1 MAERNCRGL
10 EPNRKT
16 NELTDGYRSGGRGE
30 ALLYRPLLSR
40 GLFLVGFASWLVWR
54 VFSTSVLTF
63 PDGSLAHTAIHYG
76 SLAVLLL
83 AAVFGRKKPVHAIVA
98 LVLFALGAVVYL
110 RSGDAI
116 LVDLAVILYACSLF
130 PLRWVMRIAA
140 IVVALSVAVVVAM
153 SQVGLARD
161 YLWPRGDGTVRHG
174 LGFLYC
180 TYVSHYYL
188 NLVLV
193 YLYLREDK
201 LRWIE
206 YAPIVI
212 INLIIYFL
220 TDSRNSF
227 LLVLLAVVL
236 SIGIRFEPIK
246 RLVRGRAVRS
256 AVCCVFALCAV
267 LSIVATVAY
276 DGNSS
281 AWRNM
286 NSLLSNRLEQTQ
298 TSFHRYG
305 ISPFGREIAFVGNG
319 ITVTEEGIVE
329 DKAAGLSGDQNYVD
343 CSYMNVLIRLG
354 ALALLAAIAMLTA
367 GCLQAVAEDCLVLQ
381 IGLVVTALHS
391 LVDPQLLELPY
402 DFFLIVCFVALCELI
417 EKRIAQRFERANSCE
432 ALVKHVVDAEI
443 DELQEP

>member
-1 MAERNCRGL
+1 MVERNCRGV
-10 EPNRKT
+10 ESSREDND
-16 NELTDGYRSGGRGE
+16 LTDGYRSGGRGE

-40 GLFLVGFASWLVWR
+40 GLFLVGFVSWLVWR
-54 VFSTSVLTF
+54 VFSISVLTF
-63 PDGSLAHTAIHYG
+63 PDGSPVHTAIHYG

-83 AAVFGRKKPVHAIVA
+83 AAAFGRKRPVHAIVA
-98 LVLFALGAVVYL
+98 LVLFVLGAVVYL
-110 RSGDAI
+110 QSGDAI

-130 PLRWVMRIAA
+130 PLRWVMKIATI
-140 IVVALSVAVVVAM
+140 IVASTVAVVVIM

-188 NLVLV
+188 NLVLS
-193 YLYLREDK
+193 YLYLRGDK
-201 LRWIE
+201 LKWIE
-206 YAPIVI
+206 YVPII
-212 INLIIYFL
+212 AIDSIIYFL

-227 LLVLLAVVL
+227 LLVLFAVVL

-246 RLVRGRAVRS
+246 RLVRGRAMRS
-256 AVCCVFALCAV
+256 AVCGVFVLCAA
-267 LSIVATVAY
+267 LSIAATVAY
-276 DGNSS
+276 DGNSPT
-281 AWRNM
+281 WRNM

-298 TSFHRYG
+298 VSFHRYG
-305 ISPFGREIAFVGNG
+305 VTPFGREITFLGNS
-319 ITVTEEGIVE
+319 IIVTEEGIVE
-329 DKAAGLSGDQNYVD
+329 LKAAGLPGDLNYVD

-354 ALALLAAIAMLTA
+354 VLALLAAIAMLTA
-367 GCLQAVAEDCLVLQ
+367 GCLQAVAGDCLVLQ

-417 EKRIAQRFERANSCE
+417 EKRFAQRFERASSCE
-432 ALVKHVVDAEI
+432 GTC
-443 DELQEP
+443 QTRR